1 MNHAKHNQQGF
12 TLIEIAIVL
21 VIIGL
26 LLGGVLKGQEM
37 IENGRTKNAVNDLN
51 GMSAAVNTFRDRYHS
66 LPGDEN
72 VNTATT
78 RGWAA
83 NVGGG
88 NNNGLI
94 GAATANPFAV
104 NGGENNNFWRSLRFA
119 GLIQGDPA
127 LTGAAARPNNAF
139 SGLIGITQTVYGITG
154 NAVCMSAVPG
164 KQAAAIDRQL
174 DDGNPQ
180 TGTVRAASAA
190 AAPLAPIAAAPGV
203 AIYNETNG
211 QLWTVCRQL

>member
-1 MNHAKHNQQGF
+1 MNYAKHNQQGF

-37 IENGRTKNAVNDLN
+37 IENGKTKNAINDFN
-51 GMSAAVNTFRDRYHS
+51 GMSAAVNAFRDRYRS

-72 VNTATT
+72 VNTQTT

-88 NNNGLI
+88 NNDGLI
-94 GAATANPFAV
+94 GAATANPFTT
-104 NGGENNNFWRSLRFA
+104 NGGENNNFWRALRYA
-119 GLIQGDPA
+119 ELIQGDPA
-127 LTGAAARPNNAF
+127 QTAAAARPNNAF
-139 SGLIGITQTVYGITG
+139 NGVIGVTRTVYGITG
-154 NAVCMSAVPG
+154 NAICMSAIPG
-164 KQAAAIDRQL
+164 KHAAAIDRQL

-190 AAPLAPIAAAPGV
+190 AAPLAPTAAAPGV
-203 AIYNETNG
+203 AVYNETNG
-211 QLWTVCRQL
+211 QLWTTCRQI